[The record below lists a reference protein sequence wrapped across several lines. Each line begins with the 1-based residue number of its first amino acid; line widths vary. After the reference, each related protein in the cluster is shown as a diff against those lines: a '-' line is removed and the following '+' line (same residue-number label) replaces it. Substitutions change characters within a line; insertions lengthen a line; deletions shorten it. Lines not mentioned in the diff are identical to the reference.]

1 MASQTRMPEPICLIK
16 NEEGKG
22 LVVQPEALLLLS
34 GITQPMVVVAIAG
47 PYRSGKSYLLNRLA
61 GQRRGFALGSSVQAQ
76 TKGIWMWCMP
86 HPCKPGHTLVLLDTE
101 GLGDTEKGDTKND
114 TWIFVLAVL
123 LSSTLIYNSK
133 GTIDQQALDNLQY
146 VLKLTEYVQVKT
158 APEEAEDEQP
168 GLDRRAPFFP
178 NFVWAVRDFTLQL
191 EVDGKE
197 ISEDEYLENALKLKD
212 GSSQEAQ
219 NYNRLRECIHQLF
232 PERKC
237 FVFDQPARRR
247 DLPHLEELPDVVL
260 DPEFQQQVERFCS
273 YIRQNCLPKTIP
285 GGHKITGSRLG
296 TLVVSYVKAIQSGA
310 VPCLENAVLALAEI
324 ENSEAVKEA
333 VALYRGQMEQGLP
346 TETTQELLELHA
358 RCEEEAM
365 RLFMARAFAESRE
378 RFQAELTVQLE
389 ALKDHFWIQNER
401 TSHKKCMAALQ
412 ELFQDLDRQIND
424 GVYFVSG
431 GYQLFQ
437 SDQQALVERYR
448 ALPGKGVKA
457 DAALQD
463 FLQKREPMA
472 RTILKVDRELT
483 EKEEQIKNLKAE
495 YERAEQEREAERKR
509 EAEREAENL
518 KKLLKKVLRDGKPRR
533 RKQRKEKEST
543 NNQQSKDQNE
553 KSTSGSEKNNPGDQ
567 QNSNPDGN
575 PWIELLNKMF
585 EILLKWL
592 FPWPK

>member
-1 MASQTRMPEPICLIK
+1 MGTPKPSSGHTGGPQTPPRAPSGHTGGPQTPPLGHPGGPQNPLEPHPGGRGVRPRSL
-16 NEEGKG
+16 GGG
-22 LVVQPEALLLLS
+22 LTGFSLHPAADQ
-34 GITQPMVVVAIAG
+34 G
-47 PYRSGKSYLLNRLA
+47 
-61 GQRRGFALGSSVQAQ
+61 GQRDRPDPGDRRRGHDRGHRRAQPGGRAALRGGQAAEGAPQ
-76 TKGIWMWCMP
+76 GAPLRPAP
-86 HPCKPGHTLVLLDTE
+86 HR
-101 GLGDTEKGDTKND
+101 
-114 TWIFVLAVL
+114 
-123 LSSTLIYNSK
+123 
-133 GTIDQQALDNLQY
+133 
-146 VLKLTEYVQVKT
+146 
-158 APEEAEDEQP
+158 APQSLRHEQP

-389 ALKDHFWIQNER
+389 AIKDHFWIQNER
-401 TSHKKCMAALQ
+401 TSHKTCMAALQ

-567 QNSNPDGN
+567 QNSNPGGN
-575 PWIELLNKMF
+575 SWIELLNKMF
-585 EILLKWL
+585 EILSKWL

>member
-1 MASQTRMPEPICLIK
+1 GDTPVPQHPQPICLIK
-16 NEEGKG
+16 NEKGKG

-61 GQRRGFALGSSVQAQ
+61 GQRRGFALGSSVRAQ

-101 GLGDTEKGDTKND
+101 GLGDTEKND

-146 VLKLTEYVQVKT
+146 PL

-212 GSSQEAQ
+212 GRGAVQEAQ

-296 TLVVSYVKAIQSGA
+296 TLVVSYMKAIQSGA

-389 ALKDHFWIQNER
+389 AIKDHFWIQNER

-448 ALPGKGVKA
+448 ALPGKGVKVGTR
-457 DAALQD
+457 AATWRGQRIQVAPPSPKKPGAWSCCFTPSL
-463 FLQKREPMA
+463 L
-472 RTILKVDRELT
+472 
-483 EKEEQIKNLKAE
+483 
-495 YERAEQEREAERKR
+495 AEQEREAERKR

-518 KKLLKKVLRDGKPRR
+518 KKLLKKVLRDRKPRR
-533 RKQRKEKEST
+533 RKQWKEKEST
-543 NNQQSKDQNE
+543 NNQQSKV
-553 KSTSGSEKNNPGDQ
+553 
-567 QNSNPDGN
+567 
-575 PWIELLNKMF
+575 PWQRGRAQSCGWQAGMAMGAHLAPSRCFLAP
-585 EILLKWL
+585 LHCRHHAGR
-592 FPWPK
+592 PWAC